1 MHPFTS
7 AIILAAGK
15 STRFPGNK
23 LTYEIDIE
31 GVRAPLIRHTVVKFI
46 NSKVFHEIVVVL
58 GFSKD
63 LVEEA
68 LRGLRISLVY
78 NEAYDAGMSTSV
90 VKGVESVIHR
100 SDLVA
105 IHPGDVPYVRV
116 ETLRDLV
123 EYALDI
129 LSLSNSFIV
138 VPRLTNVG
146 RGGHPLIVGRGL
158 IQEILKVSE
167 EEMGLKGFLKRN
179 YDKVLYHDTDDV
191 GVLKDVDVPED
202 LNR

>member
-1 MHPFTS
+1 MRSFVS

-23 LTYEIDIE
+23 LTYEIDVE
-31 GVRAPLIRHTVVKFI
+31 GVRAPLVRHTVVKFI
-46 NSKVFHEIVVVL
+46 DSKVFHEIVVVL

-68 LRGLRISLVY
+68 LRGLRVGFVY
-78 NEAYDAGMSTSV
+78 NEAYEAGMSSSV
-90 VKGVESVIHR
+90 VKGVESVRRR
-100 SDLVA
+100 SDLIA

-116 ETLRDLV
+116 ETLRSLV
-123 EYALDI
+123 RYGLDT
-129 LSLSNSFIV
+129 LNVSDSFIV
-138 VPRLTNVG
+138 VPRLTSVG

-158 IQEILKVSE
+158 IQEVLKVSE
-167 EEMGLKGFLKRN
+167 EEMGLKGFLRRN
-179 YDKVLYHDTDDV
+179 YDKVLYYDTDDV

-202 LNR
+202 LYR